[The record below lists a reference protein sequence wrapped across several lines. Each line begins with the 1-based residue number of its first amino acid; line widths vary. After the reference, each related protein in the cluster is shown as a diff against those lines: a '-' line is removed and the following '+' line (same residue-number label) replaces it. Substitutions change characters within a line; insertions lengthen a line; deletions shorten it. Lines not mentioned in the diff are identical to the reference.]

1 MGTQSTW
8 GQSFHDSLTNMKM
21 FVVLALAAMAM
32 AEPEADPQVLLN
44 QHVTS
49 INNVPVV
56 QTPLVN
62 TVVSNPTVYSTVAHS
77 VAPSVYHANVYT
89 PHVYLGKREAEAEP
103 EADALYGYYGYA
115 RPYAYGYRS
124 YGYPYSYG
132 YRYGKRSADAEPE
145 ADAYY
150 YGAYGYAA
158 PYGLGYRSY
167 GYPYSYGYRYGKRSA
182 DAEAEADPALVYNA
196 VTPVHS
202 VVSSPLVSALT
213 PAATVKTVHTP
224 VVSTLSHPVTYTVPT
239 VSAVPAVKTVA
250 AVPAVKTVATVPAVH
265 TYAGVHAVHTPVV
278 NTVGSTVYYG
288 KREAE
293 ADPALLYTGVHTP
306 VHSVYSS
313 PLVHHA
319 YTVPAVHTA
328 TVAKAVVPAVTVAK
342 TADHGV
348 VGTYAGLVHSSHAGI
363 CLNNVGVQVPC

>member
-1 MGTQSTW
+1 M
-8 GQSFHDSLTNMKM
+8 GQSFHDSLANMKM

-103 EADALYGYYGYA
+103 EADAFYGYYA

-124 YGYPYSYG
+124 YGYGYG
-132 YRYGKRSADAEPE
+132 YPYRYYGKRSADAEPE
-145 ADAYY
+145 ADADALYGVY
-150 YGAYGYAA
+150 GYGYRAYNPYAYGAYRPYA
-158 PYGLGYRSY
+158 YTTRWGL
-167 GYPYSYGYRYGKRSA
+167 GKRSA

-213 PAATVKTVHTP
+213 PAA
-224 VVSTLSHPVTYTVPT
+224 
-239 VSAVPAVKTVA
+239 
-250 AVPAVKTVATVPAVH
+250 PAVKTVATVPAVH

-328 TVAKAVVPAVTVAK
+328 TVAKDVVPAVTVAK

>member
-1 MGTQSTW
+1 M

-103 EADALYGYYGYA
+103 EADAFYGYYGYA

-124 YGYPYSYG
+124 YGYPYRYG
-132 YRYGKRSADAEPE
+132 YSYGKRSADAEPE

-150 YGAYGYAA
+150 YGAYGYGAYSPY
-158 PYGLGYRSY
+158 PYGLYRPTY
-167 GYPYSYGYRYGKRSA
+167 TTRWGGYGKRSA

-202 VVSSPLVSALT
+202 VVSSPLVSAPPQLPPSRLST
-213 PAATVKTVHTP
+213 PQSSAPSHTLLP
-224 VVSTLSHPVTYTVPT
+224 TQSQLSPLSPLSTLLDPQSTTERERPRLIQLSSTPVSTLQSTLFTAPPSSTTPT
-239 VSAVPAVKTVA
+239 Q
-250 AVPAVKTVATVPAVH
+250 
-265 TYAGVHAVHTPVV
+265 
-278 NTVGSTVYYG
+278 
-288 KREAE
+288 
-293 ADPALLYTGVHTP
+293 
-306 VHSVYSS
+306 S
-313 PLVHHA
+313 PLSTPPPSPRPS
-319 YTVPAVHTA
+319 YPLSLSPRPPTTVLSELMPDLSTLPTPESAST
-328 TVAKAVVPAVTVAK
+328 T
-342 TADHGV
+342 
-348 VGTYAGLVHSSHAGI
+348 LESRSHAKCAI
-363 CLNNVGVQVPC
+363 NLETDVQLK

>member
-1 MGTQSTW
+1 M

-103 EADALYGYYGYA
+103 EADADADALYGVYGYGYRA
-115 RPYAYGYRS
+115 YSPYTYGAYRPYAYR
-124 YGYPYSYG
+124 PY
-132 YRYGKRSADAEPE
+132 
-145 ADAYY
+145 AYTTRW
-150 YGAYGYAA
+150 
-158 PYGLGYRSY
+158 GL
-167 GYPYSYGYRYGKRSA
+167 GKRSA

-213 PAATVKTVHTP
+213 PAATIKTVHTP

-342 TADHGV
+342 AADHGV

>member
-1 MGTQSTW
+1 MG
-8 GQSFHDSLTNMKM
+8 
-21 FVVLALAAMAM
+21 
-32 AEPEADPQVLLN
+32 
-44 QHVTS
+44 
-49 INNVPVV
+49 
-56 QTPLVN
+56 
-62 TVVSNPTVYSTVAHS
+62 
-77 VAPSVYHANVYT
+77 
-89 PHVYLGKREAEAEP
+89 
-103 EADALYGYYGYA
+103 
-115 RPYAYGYRS
+115 
-124 YGYPYSYG
+124 
-132 YRYGKRSADAEPE
+132 
-145 ADAYY
+145 
-150 YGAYGYAA
+150 
-158 PYGLGYRSY
+158 
-167 GYPYSYGYRYGKRSA
+167 A

-265 TYAGVHAVHTPVV
+265 TYAGVHAPVV

>member
-1 MGTQSTW
+1 M

-124 YGYPYSYG
+124 YG
-132 YRYGKRSADAEPE
+132 
-145 ADAYY
+145 
-150 YGAYGYAA
+150 
-158 PYGLGYRSY
+158 SY
-167 GYPYSYGYRYGKRSA
+167 GYP
-182 DAEAEADPALVYNA
+182 
-196 VTPVHS
+196 
-202 VVSSPLVSALT
+202 
-213 PAATVKTVHTP
+213 
-224 VVSTLSHPVTYTVPT
+224 
-239 VSAVPAVKTVA
+239 
-250 AVPAVKTVATVPAVH
+250 
-265 TYAGVHAVHTPVV
+265 
-278 NTVGSTVYYG
+278 
-288 KREAE
+288 
-293 ADPALLYTGVHTP
+293 
-306 VHSVYSS
+306 
-313 PLVHHA
+313 
-319 YTVPAVHTA
+319 
-328 TVAKAVVPAVTVAK
+328 
-342 TADHGV
+342 
-348 VGTYAGLVHSSHAGI
+348 
-363 CLNNVGVQVPC
+363 

>member
-1 MGTQSTW
+1 M

-132 YRYGKRSADAEPE
+132 YRYGKRSADAE
-145 ADAYY
+145 
-150 YGAYGYAA
+150 
-158 PYGLGYRSY
+158 
-167 GYPYSYGYRYGKRSA
+167 
-182 DAEAEADPALVYNA
+182 AEADPALVYNA
-196 VTPVHS
+196 VSPVHS